1 MKITEQNSAT
11 KYALRFGVGYHK
23 TIYPMDLF
31 AWQQLRGLAGMNG
44 CWLPDCPVSLQGEAA
59 LRLADALFD
68 GLEDV
73 PDHDALKVKR
83 EIVEF
88 PDGHEA
94 EGFANDTDIS
104 PLEWFSYDGGQ
115 EWLRGFILCLYRH
128 RGFTIQEG
136 Q

>member
-1 MKITEQNSAT
+1 MKMTEQNSAT
-11 KYALRFGVGYHK
+11 KYALRFGAGYHK

-31 AWQQLRGLAGMNG
+31 VWQQIQGLAMTNG
-44 CWLPDCPVSLQGEAA
+44 FYLGASLDNVQGEAA

-83 EIVEF
+83 EVVEF
-88 PDGHEA
+88 PDGHLG
-94 EGFANDTDIS
+94 EGFANDTEIS

-128 RGFTIQEG
+128 RGFTLATE
-136 Q
+136 